1 MTVFEIEKGESR
13 FRWRSGAFK
22 IGTAGIVLLAFGAIL
37 LSVSYLITGA
47 LSQEDLG
54 FFAVFAQKILFVF
67 SWVSVAGWV
76 IGSVGIGLLVVAV
89 LLHWFAPDT
98 LRLKWFVQQR
108 LFSSRFGNPLGL
120 KEGQVLPRIKVKRD
134 GAALWLTIWT
144 TSSDADQIASVSQAL
159 SGATRG
165 KLRGYAVTV
174 VDTDSAGSFV
184 RFKFEDMTVD
194 RSITV
199 HSLEDLNSGDVT
211 KLLVDQNTCIDLTK
225 SGSMLAVGVTRS
237 GKTSGVLALLLQVA
251 RFGRDSFGSRV
262 VIVDPKVA
270 ELSQVSHTVTLDEK
284 GSARPV
290 LEVMHELE
298 QVMKSRQALLNAA
311 SADSGSPVKWWDYGM
326 HPTFLVI
333 DEFVALRSLFPVRA
347 TKGDGGYNLKEF
359 EDSLKRL
366 ITMGASAGVF
376 VIVSIAQAS
385 TENLPSL
392 FRDAFSTRFLFR
404 PKRDQ
409 ALFLWDSRVIDNM
422 PERVYRPGDAWFTS
436 EDGVHDAITFVHFPY
451 FSPDFG
457 EYGVLSQLLRAYYS
471 KPEPETLSQKD

>member
-1 MTVFEIEKGESR
+1 MAVCEYEKGESR
-13 FRWRSGAFK
+13 FRWRSNAFK
-22 IGTAGIVLLAFGAIL
+22 IGFAGIVLLVFGAIF
-37 LSVSYLITGA
+37 VFASYLITGA
-47 LSQEDLG
+47 LSQEDVNSFAG
-54 FFAVFAQKILFVF
+54 FSQKILFVS
-67 SWVSVAGWV
+67 SWFSVAGWV
-76 IGSVGIGLLVVAV
+76 IGSIGIGLLVVAV
-89 LLHWFAPDT
+89 LVHWFAPDT
-98 LRLKWFVQQR
+98 LRLKWFAQQR

-120 KEGQVLPRIKVKRD
+120 KDGQVLPRIEVKRD
-134 GAALWLTIWT
+134 TSGLWLSIWT
-144 TSSDADQIASVSQAL
+144 TSNDADQIARVSLAL
-159 SGATRG
+159 SGAARG

-174 VDTDSAGSFV
+174 IDTDSASSFV
-184 RFKFEDMTVD
+184 RFKFEDVTVD

-211 KLLVDQNTCIDLTK
+211 KLLVDHGTCIDLTR

-251 RFGRDSFGSRV
+251 RFGRDDFGSRV

-290 LEVMHELE
+290 LGVMRELE

-311 SADSGSPVKWWDYGM
+311 AAESGSPVKWWDYGM
-326 HPTFLVI
+326 HPTFLFI
-333 DEFVALRSLFPVRA
+333 DEFVALRSVFPARA
-347 TKGDGGYNLKEF
+347 TKDDGGYNLKEF

-409 ALFLWDSRVIDNM
+409 ARFLWDSRVIDNM

-451 FSPDFG
+451 FAPDFG
-457 EYGVLSQLLRAYYS
+457 EYGELSQLLRAYYS
-471 KPEPETLSQKD
+471 EQKT